1 MVKNKKNITFTFQ
14 NKTTMNIKPLFFML
28 YIALLSA
35 CTQNAQLIIDNP
47 TNKNIVVTLNEKQYD
62 VKAQSN
68 TIIEI
73 KKGKTTMQV
82 SNNNENNSLT
92 QTININDDGLL
103 NPTQSTYVVFTDLY
117 CLENEYEQYAKHLNT
132 KKVVVVNNKEYE
144 EVDFQVFEDVF
155 IPKNWDYDL
164 NTPFPKELEIKNNYL
179 VKSKLFSVAQLE
191 KEFGYIGNI
200 DFSDYE
206 SEEDVQHYLDSL
218 EKILQ

>member
-1 MVKNKKNITFTFQ
+1 MD
-14 NKTTMNIKPLFFML
+14 IKPLFL
-28 YIALLSA
+28 ILCIAVLSA

-47 TNKNIVVTLNEKQYD
+47 SNKDIVVTLNEKQYD

-68 TIIEI
+68 IAIEI
-73 KKGKTTMQV
+73 KKGKTIMHV
-82 SNNNENNSLT
+82 SNNNEDTSLT
-92 QTININDDGLL
+92 QTININNDGLL
-103 NPTQSTYVVFTDLY
+103 NPTQNTYVIFTDLY
-117 CLENEYEQYAKHLNT
+117 CPEREYEQYVKHLNT

-144 EVDFQVFEDVF
+144 EVDFQVFEDIF

-206 SEEDVQHYLDSL
+206 SEKDVQHYLDSL